1 MVKFAAA
8 SPYIYGIDALRFVC
22 ALMVTVFH
30 LGFASWASPLYL
42 RPYPMPLIENIAQPG
57 WVGVELFFVI
67 SGFVIVNSAASA
79 TAMSFLKGRILRL
92 YPAVWICASL
102 TLIVIATDDV
112 NRRVIKNYLR
122 SITLY
127 PGGPW
132 IDGQYWT
139 LACEIC
145 FYAIVFVMCLT
156 GQKTKMPAL
165 AFGLS
170 LASTIFIAL
179 LYAFPDAAI
188 PTIFTETAWRAIPFY
203 YGCQFALGIYIWLLV
218 SRPDEP
224 DFLAGF
230 PRRPGDGGCADLHG
244 RRERQ
249 RPHACDSGSFLLI
262 IPRNRNLAGGA
273 DIGRCKCWL
282 RQADQPPAGL
292 LPSID
297 QDPRCDDL
305 PALSPALRNRRP
317 DCRLADRS
325 GNGAAAGAHSRRR
338 DHLRNVVRRVQMG
351 RTADP
356 QSFAG
361 ALRQAGA
368 THRFSGERVSGLS
381 GESRIEESD
390 RQEAQRRSDLPP
402 AAAGPGRR
410 CELICNA

>member
-1 MVKFAAA
+1 MVKSAAA

-22 ALMVTVFH
+22 ALMVTLFH

-42 RPYPMPLIENIAQPG
+42 RPYRMPLIENIAQPG

-112 NRRVIKNYLR
+112 NRRILKNYLR

-145 FYAIVFVMCLT
+145 FYAIVFVMCVT
-156 GQKTKMPAL
+156 GQKTRMPAL

-170 LASTIFIAL
+170 LASTVFIAL

-203 YGCQFALGIYIWLLV
+203 YGCQFALGIYIWLLFQGRM
-218 SRPDEP
+218 SRISWLG
-224 DFLAGF
+224 FLGALVTGAVQIYMAGENASDRTLATAGHSFSSF
-230 PRRPGDGGCADLHG
+230 PAIGIWLGGVTSIAASVGYG
-244 RRERQ
+244 RRISRL
-249 RPHACDSGSFLLI
+249 PASFLQSI
-262 IPRNRNLAGGA
+262 KTVGA
-273 DIGRCKCWL
+273 MTYPLYLLHFAIGVQLLDWL
-282 RQADQPPAGL
+282 TDLGMAP
-292 LPSID
+292 
-297 QDPRCDDL
+297 L
-305 PALSPALRNRRP
+305 PALT
-317 DCRLADRS
+317 LAV
-325 GNGAAAGAHSRRR
+325 AIICA
-338 DHLRNVVRRVQMG
+338 M
-351 RTADP
+351 
-356 QSFAG
+356 SFAVCKWG
-361 ALRQAGA
+361 EPPIRSFLREFLDRLGQ
-368 THRFSGERVSGLS
+368 RVDFRAK
-381 GESRIEESD
+381 ESRV
-390 RQEAQRRSDLPP
+390 
-402 AAAGPGRR
+402 
-410 CELICNA
+410 